1 MILLQLK
8 VESTASGLVIRLRPG
23 PFFLAALHS
32 RAVGTKAVKQQIT
45 SFRWNIDSNIIE
57 AQVSG
62 NSSVYLNFGIAS
74 QCIIIGTLFFQ
85 IKTFSVVNNIIYLS
99 NWRFL
104 ESFILCMVLASQS
117 TIFVFPLLIFH
128 QNAYIQILHKII
140 KINTVTS
147 VSTHHQRYLE
157 KHKSIIITFIVCARI
172 NKTIIIIN
180 NKVL

>member
-1 MILLQLK
+1 MILQLK
-8 VESTASGLVIRLRPG
+8 VESPASGLVIRLRPG
-23 PFFLAALHS
+23 PFFLAALH
-32 RAVGTKAVKQQIT
+32 RAVGTKAVKQQMIT

-74 QCIIIGTLFFQ
+74 QYIVGTLFFQ

-147 VSTHHQRYLE
+147 VSTHQRYLE
-157 KHKSIIITFIVCARI
+157 KQKLIITFIVQ
-172 NKTIIIIN
+172 NK
-180 NKVL
+180 